1 MSKIYQKK
9 LSPLKNSTGRN
20 FGGFTLIELL
30 VVVLI
35 VGILAAVAY
44 PQYEKA
50 VVKSKVAKILPWF
63 KKIKEGRELYL
74 MNGGNQ
80 NCMDL
85 GRYMAALGIEARSRC
100 SGSNEDGLCA
110 NENSWCDS
118 TLYIDDKTSISNST
132 GHARYYYR
140 RPGRT
145 NIDFYII
152 LLTFF
157 RGYTSEEKTGDLFC
171 KPATEWGVEIC
182 KQLASSS
189 VTAKCDYS
197 NSDCYRINL

>member
-1 MSKIYQKK
+1 MKKI
-9 LSPLKNSTGRN
+9 SPFFKNFTRRN
-20 FGGFTLIELL
+20 FVGFTLIELL
-30 VVVLI
+30 IVVLVI
-35 VGILAAVAY
+35 GILASVAY

-50 VVKSKVAKILPWF
+50 VVKSKVTKILPWF

-85 GRYMAALGIEARSRC
+85 GRYMDALGVKARSRC
-100 SGSNEDGLCA
+100 FGTNYDGLCA

-118 TLYIDDKTSISNST
+118 TLYVDDKTSIFNGT
-132 GHARYYYR
+132 GHARYSYKR
-140 RPGRT
+140 SNRQAT
-145 NIDFYII
+145 EDFSII